1 MMTQPKPG
9 PAKAALHHQR
19 AGKYLEL
26 AQVMM
31 AHRSSSAYALAQVAV
46 AGAPFRALYN
56 LDADIRLAS
65 AGALLYEA
73 AKQSVNAVANLN
85 GCDPQANHKKM
96 AALRT
101 IANAHPKYS
110 DLLDDSRKAWQLH
123 IHADQA
129 HLTPDEL
136 DYTLQRTIQFIADM
150 QSIYCAIA
158 PPP

>member
-1 MMTQPKPG
+1 MPQPKPD

-31 AHRSSSAYALAQVAV
+31 AQPSPYTSAQMAV

-73 AKQSVNAVANLN
+73 VKQSVNAVANQN
-85 GCDPQANHKKM
+85 GRDPQANHEKM
-96 AALRT
+96 TELHT
-101 IANAHPKYS
+101 IANAHPNYP

-129 HLTPDEL
+129 HLTLDER
-136 DYTLQRTIQFIADM
+136 DYALKRTIQFIADM
-150 QSIYCAIA
+150 QSIYRATA